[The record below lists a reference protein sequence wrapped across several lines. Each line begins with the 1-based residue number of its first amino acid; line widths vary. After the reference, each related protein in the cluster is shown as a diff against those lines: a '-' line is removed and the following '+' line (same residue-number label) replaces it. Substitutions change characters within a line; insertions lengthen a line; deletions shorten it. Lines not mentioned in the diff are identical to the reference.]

1 MADKQVK
8 ITFEVDGIKQTVNSV
23 DELTDAL
30 KGSSDAAKETQDE
43 MKGLASE
50 NGFIAEQV
58 GRVKDTFKGL
68 KGDLKNA
75 TAGIKSFF
83 KSGVTGSKLLK
94 VGLASLGIG
103 LIITAVASLVSYF
116 QNFEVVTKTV
126 QKALNGL
133 GAIFGQL
140 GKSFAALI
148 KGDFK
153 GAANAFKDIGSAV
166 SEAAANTDKLFEAQK
181 RLNGIQQQNAVESA
195 KLRQEIEGYK
205 KILEDST
212 QSEQDRLAALDEVT
226 KRTKQLAEAQL
237 EENQVAQDALEA
249 KIALT
254 NNEVERRD
262 LELELAQ
269 LRAERIDQQTEL
281 NNIEFDAAKVGREI
295 RLAAEEERQALLE
308 KKAED
313 EAKAAEEAA
322 AKAAEEK
329 AEADKKAQE
338 ELDRKKNLDA
348 ELQVLEEE
356 KLIREAENQFR
367 AAEQELAILEQK
379 EIDRLTL
386 LGASEE
392 QLQMVREKFSAKREK
407 LAKEEQKFNQDL
419 DKAEMDSKIQVAQAA
434 FSAIAQIA
442 GEQSVVGKAASVANA
457 TINTYLAATNAL
469 ANTPA
474 PPPFPQIAAGVAIA
488 SGLLQVKQILS
499 TKVPGET
506 GGGGGGGVTPPSI
519 GRPSAPAVDPRA
531 AVEAAAEGQEINNQI
546 GIQQVGGVNNTVKAY
561 VVAEE
566 MTSSQEANKKIDE
579 LASL

>member
-8 ITFEVDGIKQTVNSV
+8 ITFEVDGIKQSVNSV
-23 DELTDAL
+23 DELTEAL
-30 KGSSDAAKETQDE
+30 KDAGDASKETQDE

-166 SEAAANTDKLFEAQK
+166 SEAAANTDKLFEANK
-181 RLNGIQQQNAVESA
+181 RLNGIQQQNVIQSA

-249 KIALT
+249 QIALT

-308 KKAED
+308 KKKEE

-338 ELDRKKNLDA
+338 ELDRQKALDA
-348 ELQVLEEE
+348 EIQTLEEE

-379 EIDRLTL
+379 EIDRLAL

-392 QLQMVREKFSAKREK
+392 QLQMVREKFSGKRK
-407 LAKEEQKFNQDL
+407 QLAKEEQKFNQDL
-419 DKAEMDSKIQVAQAA
+419 DQAELDAKIQVAQAA
-434 FSAIAQIA
+434 FSAIASIA
-442 GEQSVVGKAASVANA
+442 GEQSVVGKAAAVANA

-488 SGLLQVKQILS
+488 SGLLQVKQILT
-499 TKVPGET
+499 TKVPGEE
-506 GGGGGGGVTPPSI
+506 GGGAGGGVAAPRLA
-519 GRPSAPAVDPRA
+519 GPSAPAVDPTA
-531 AVEAAAEGQEINNQI
+531 AVAAAAEGQEINNQI
-546 GIQQVGGVNNTVKAY
+546 GIAEARTGGTVKAY

>member
-30 KGSSDAAKETQDE
+30 KDAGDASKETQDE

-166 SEAAANTDKLFEAQK
+166 SEAAANTDKLFEANK
-181 RLNGIQQQNAVESA
+181 RLNGIQQQNVIQSA

-249 KIALT
+249 QIALT

-308 KKAED
+308 KKKEE

-338 ELDRKKNLDA
+338 ELDRQKALDA
-348 ELQVLEEE
+348 EIQTLEEE

-367 AAEQELAILEQK
+367 AAEAELAILEQK
-379 EIDRLTL
+379 EIDRLSI

-392 QLQMVREKFSAKREK
+392 QLQMVREKFSSKRK
-407 LAKEEQKFNQDL
+407 QLAKEEQKFNQDL
-419 DKAEMDSKIQVAQAA
+419 DQAELDAKIQVAQAA
-434 FSAIAQIA
+434 FSAIASIA
-442 GEQSVVGKAASVANA
+442 GEQSVVGKAAAVANA

-499 TKVPGET
+499 TKVPGEE
-506 GGGGGGGVTPPSI
+506 GGGAGGGVAAPRLA
-519 GRPSAPAVDPRA
+519 GPSAPAVDPTA
-531 AVEAAAEGQEINNQI
+531 AVAAAAEGQEINNQI
-546 GIQQVGGVNNTVKAY
+546 GIAEARTGGTVKAY